1 MLQNK
6 LHAAIGDLVFCLS
19 CGDSNG
25 WVINQLALVKEVTSY
40 LDCGEPDL
48 ITSYRIWIFN
58 LNKYSK
64 NYLNHLFN
72 TNEILASLLLT
83 LHNINFYH
91 ELISPTRTYICLD
104 YQDTQLLNL
113 TKDSTIQVNCLGNK
127 FEEFCKNRPIQKL
140 EEI

>member
-58 LNKYSK
+58 LNKYETVTDKDFEIK
-64 NYLNHLFN
+64 NL
-72 TNEILASLLLT
+72 I
-83 LHNINFYH
+83 
-91 ELISPTRTYICLD
+91 LISRASGD
-104 YQDTQLLNL
+104 N
-113 TKDSTIQVNCLGNK
+113 KDLERPGKGWDASIEKYVWA
-127 FEEFCKNRPIQKL
+127 FEKQRDQEEAKNGPIRPWKAPFS
-140 EEI
+140 